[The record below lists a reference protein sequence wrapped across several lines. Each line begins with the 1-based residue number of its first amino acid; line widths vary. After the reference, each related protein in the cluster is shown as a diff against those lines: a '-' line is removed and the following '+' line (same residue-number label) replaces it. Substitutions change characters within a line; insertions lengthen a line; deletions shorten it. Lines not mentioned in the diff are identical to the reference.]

1 MLLRQDKTRQDK
13 TRQDKTRQDKTRQDK
28 LIIYSQCVFVKHF
41 LRSSLFFLSS
51 GLFFVPRKVVA

>member
-1 MLLRQDKTRQDK
+1 MLL
-13 TRQDKTRQDKTRQDK
+13 RQDKTRQDKTRQDK